1 MYYCIAGFDPTI
13 VSEVS
18 TQGVNYT
25 LKFVDL
31 VMLVKL
37 ARVAVKVHVIPLTLV
52 MSEADV
58 GGVKVR

>member
-1 MYYCIAGFDPTI
+1 
-13 VSEVS
+13 
-18 TQGVNYT
+18 VNYT
-25 LKFVDL
+25 CKFVDV